1 MCILKRKLTI
11 CMIFF
16 IFNLKIAKITRKHI
30 VHFIIESFS
39 IFLENFK
46 TTVIIMIIEDIFA
59 PSRNFLT
66 CMLSGT
72 NFR

>member
-1 MCILKRKLTI
+1 MYDIL
-11 CMIFF
+11 

-30 VHFIIESFS
+30 VHFIIELFN

-59 PSRNFLT
+59 PSRNFST
-66 CMLSGT
+66 CMLPGT